1 MIMNVLKNYKFSIFI
16 VFAIFYLCVR
26 PTVPDVFYL
35 SENNKIIYE
44 TESSAPFTLLSLRD
58 FLGHV
63 FAYVF
68 LTFTLCMETT
78 KYVKEK
84 TLSRL
89 QCICVCILLPIL
101 YGGIMEFVQE
111 FFFPPRSAEW
121 SDWIAD
127 VMGVVIGM
135 CLFMF
140 VNKKFK
146 LNTNVTFF

>member
-1 MIMNVLKNYKFSIFI
+1 
-16 VFAIFYLCVR
+16 
-26 PTVPDVFYL
+26 
-35 SENNKIIYE
+35 
-44 TESSAPFTLLSLRD
+44 
-58 FLGHV
+58 
-63 FAYVF
+63 
-68 LTFTLCMETT
+68 METT
-78 KYVKEK
+78 KYAKEK